1 MSNERYTTPTAAV
14 TTMLESND
22 FDNLVI
28 NNGRVR
34 LIIEG
39 DFGTDGAAIFG
50 MSLVRVQT
58 QPPPRAV
65 TSIDILRG
73 LADATEAPSPKYVL
87 AANAE
92 QMRTLDAYANA
103 VDGTAAD
110 VVQHVVSTALR
121 IQRIGKP
128 FVDCGVFM
136 LPHEAPAVRVLV
148 ELLEAP

>member
-58 QPPPRAV
+58 QQPRAV

-92 QMRTLDAYANA
+92 QMRILDDYASA
-103 VDGTAAD
+103 IGGTAAD
-110 VVQHVVSTALR
+110 VVQHMVGTALR
-121 IQRIGKP
+121 VQRTGKSL
-128 FVDCGVFM
+128 DNCGVFM